1 MLTFNVVLGYQG
13 PLFQDLLWFFFF
25 KFFFF
30 QSDRPTQYQETH
42 STVNEEKQGDGLRGN
57 QTSMFWL
64 GGRSCNFQPCFRG
77 GSVIFVPKGGGGSC
91 VFYQPHFQMLPPPLP
106 YTFWP
111 VPKLQIPQKK
121 NKKQNKTE
129 KNTQKKHRTTSAYHW
144 HLGINMPVKTQKCS
158 DNDQNMRIM
167 LALLRFK
174 KWEKLC

>member
-1 MLTFNVVLGYQG
+1 MCFLSTTFPNA
-13 PLFQDLLWFFFF
+13 
-25 KFFFF
+25 
-30 QSDRPTQYQETH
+30 
-42 STVNEEKQGDGLRGN
+42 
-57 QTSMFWL
+57 
-64 GGRSCNFQPCFRG
+64 
-77 GSVIFVPKGGGGSC
+77 
-91 VFYQPHFQMLPPPLP
+91 PPPLSP
-106 YTFWP
+106 ILFDQSLNCKYH
-111 VPKLQIPQKK
+111 KKK